1 MLQRDKACKVEW
13 CRTEANAKNLCK
25 NHHTQYNAH
34 DLSYDL
40 YLEAVDTSGGECA
53 NPGCEKKN
61 KLAMD
66 HDHAICE
73 GKKAC
78 VDCFRGM
85 LCMSCN
91 SALGMLEDDEDRIRG
106 LWYYLNNMI

>member
-1 MLQRDKACKVEW
+1 MLQRDKVCKVDW

-25 NHHTQYNAH
+25 NHHTQYKSH
-34 DLSYDL
+34 DLSYEL
-40 YLEAVDTSGGECA
+40 YLEAVDASGGECA

-106 LWYYLNNMI
+106 LWYYLKNMI